1 MNTLTTVKARWDNV
15 NPRYRRI
22 VMVGAGVLVMGVVI
36 SIFAGEGER
45 TPKNTVPDKPVTT
58 GLTDQNLKDITLDS
72 LVAQLQKFDKD
83 KDDLSRKLDVL
94 SREMEASN
102 RPGLIDEK
110 IKAAVGG
117 LQSQVDELRS
127 SGVGGTAP
135 NYFAQAPGE
144 SSGQESRK
152 STSRERYVPDR
163 SKADPNPVLEAF
175 SRNPAVATG
184 PDGQRPE
191 IRSSGRGERQQ
202 KAPEPMQIRTYQEK
216 EDEAAKPK
224 AADEESVYLP
234 PASIVTVA
242 LINGMDAPTSQGA
255 RRDPFPAM
263 VRVQYDAILPNRFK
277 ADIRDCHAIISGF
290 GDLSSERAY
299 LRGERISCVRND
311 GQVVEAA
318 LDAYAVGE
326 DGKAGIRGRL
336 VSKQGSIVARSL
348 LAGLASGAAEAFNVS
363 PIPVLQTGNVGSTKQ
378 YQQNY
383 SPDMVQGAAASGA
396 SSALERIAQ
405 FYIDMAE
412 NIFPVIE
419 VDAGRQIELVLSKGA
434 ELKFSQVKKR
444 NPRERR

>member
-1 MNTLTTVKARWDNV
+1 MSMIDTARTRWENF
-15 NPRYRRI
+15 NPRHRRWI
-22 VMVGAGVLVMGVVI
+22 MVGGGILAMCGVI

-117 LQSQVDELRS
+117 LQSQVDEIRS
-127 SGVGGTAP
+127 SGVGGAAP
-135 NYFAQAPGE
+135 NYFAQAPGDTAA
-144 SSGQESRK
+144 QEGRK
-152 STSRERYVPDR
+152 TTSRERYVPER
-163 SKADPNPVLEAF
+163 SKADPNPVREAF
-175 SRNPAVATG
+175 SHSPAVATG
-184 PDGQRPE
+184 PDGQVPE
-191 IRSSGRGERQQ
+191 IRTAGRGERQ
-202 KAPEPMQIRTYQEK
+202 KAPAPMQIRTYQEK
-216 EDEAAKPK
+216 EDETAKPK

-336 VSKQGSIVARSL
+336 VSKQGAIVARSL
-348 LAGLASGAAEAFNVS
+348 LAGVASGAAEAFNVS
-363 PIPVLQTGNVGSTKQ
+363 PIPVLQTGNVGKTKQ

-383 SPDMVQGAAASGA
+383 SPDMAQGAAASGA

>member
-1 MNTLTTVKARWDNV
+1 
-15 NPRYRRI
+15 
-22 VMVGAGVLVMGVVI
+22 
-36 SIFAGEGER
+36 
-45 TPKNTVPDKPVTT
+45 
-58 GLTDQNLKDITLDS
+58 
-72 LVAQLQKFDKD
+72 
-83 KDDLSRKLDVL
+83 
-94 SREMEASN
+94 
-102 RPGLIDEK
+102 
-110 IKAAVGG
+110 
-117 LQSQVDELRS
+117 
-127 SGVGGTAP
+127 
-135 NYFAQAPGE
+135 
-144 SSGQESRK
+144 
-152 STSRERYVPDR
+152 
-163 SKADPNPVLEAF
+163 
-175 SRNPAVATG
+175 
-184 PDGQRPE
+184 
-191 IRSSGRGERQQ
+191 
-202 KAPEPMQIRTYQEK
+202 
-216 EDEAAKPK
+216 
-224 AADEESVYLP
+224 
-234 PASIVTVA
+234 
-242 LINGMDAPTSQGA
+242 MDAPTSQGA

-277 ADIRDCHAIISGF
+277 ADIVDCHAIISGF

-336 VSKQGSIVARSL
+336 VSKQGAIVARSL
-348 LAGLASGAAEAFNVS
+348 LAGVASGAAEAFNVS

>member
-1 MNTLTTVKARWDNV
+1 MSMIDTARTRWENF
-15 NPRYRRI
+15 NPRHRRWI
-22 VMVGAGVLVMGVVI
+22 MVGGGILAMCGVI

-110 IKAAVGG
+110 IKSAVGG

-127 SGVGGTAP
+127 SGVGGAGP

-152 STSRERYVPDR
+152 STSRERYVPER
-163 SKADPNPVLEAF
+163 SKADPNPVREAF

-184 PDGQRPE
+184 PDGQGPE
-191 IRSSGRGERQQ
+191 IRSSGRGERQ
-202 KAPEPMQIRTYQEK
+202 KAPAPMQIRTYQEK
-216 EDEAAKPK
+216 EDETAKPK
-224 AADEESVYLP
+224 AADEETVYLP

-255 RRDPFPAM
+255 RRDPFPAI

-277 ADIRDCHAIISGF
+277 ADIVDCHAIISGF

-348 LAGLASGAAEAFNVS
+348 LAGVASGAAEAFNVS

>member
-1 MNTLTTVKARWDNV
+1 
-15 NPRYRRI
+15 
-22 VMVGAGVLVMGVVI
+22 MVGGGILAMCGVI

-117 LQSQVDELRS
+117 LQSQVDEIRS
-127 SGVGGTAP
+127 SGVGGAAP
-135 NYFAQAPGE
+135 NYFAQAPGDTAA
-144 SSGQESRK
+144 QEGRK
-152 STSRERYVPDR
+152 TTSRERYVPER
-163 SKADPNPVLEAF
+163 SKADPNPVREAF
-175 SRNPAVATG
+175 SHSPAVATG
-184 PDGQRPE
+184 PDGQVPE
-191 IRSSGRGERQQ
+191 IRTAGRGERQ
-202 KAPEPMQIRTYQEK
+202 KAPAPMQIRTYQEK
-216 EDEAAKPK
+216 EDETAKPK

-336 VSKQGSIVARSL
+336 VSKQGAIVARSL
-348 LAGLASGAAEAFNVS
+348 LAGVASGAAEAFNVS

-383 SPDMVQGAAASGA
+383 SPDMAQGAAASGA

-444 NPRERR
+444 SPRERR

>member
-1 MNTLTTVKARWDNV
+1 
-15 NPRYRRI
+15 
-22 VMVGAGVLVMGVVI
+22 MVGGGILAMCGVI

-117 LQSQVDELRS
+117 LQSQVDEIRS
-127 SGVGGTAP
+127 SGVGGAAP
-135 NYFAQAPGE
+135 NYFAQAPGDTAA
-144 SSGQESRK
+144 QEGRK
-152 STSRERYVPDR
+152 TTSRERYVPER
-163 SKADPNPVLEAF
+163 SKADPNPVREAF
-175 SRNPAVATG
+175 SHSPAVATG
-184 PDGQRPE
+184 PDGQVPE
-191 IRSSGRGERQQ
+191 IRTAGRGERQ
-202 KAPEPMQIRTYQEK
+202 KAPAPMQIRTYQEK
-216 EDEAAKPK
+216 EDETAKPK

-336 VSKQGSIVARSL
+336 VSKQGAIVARSL
-348 LAGLASGAAEAFNVS
+348 LAGVASGAAEAFNVS
-363 PIPVLQTGNVGSTKQ
+363 PIPVLQTGNVGKTKQ

-383 SPDMVQGAAASGA
+383 SPDMAQGAAASGA

>member
-1 MNTLTTVKARWDNV
+1 MSMIDTARTRWENF
-15 NPRYRRI
+15 NPRHRRWI
-22 VMVGAGVLVMGVVI
+22 MVGGGILAMCGVI

-117 LQSQVDELRS
+117 LQSQVDEIRS
-127 SGVGGTAP
+127 SGVGGAAP
-135 NYFAQAPGE
+135 NYFAQAPGDTAA
-144 SSGQESRK
+144 QEGRK
-152 STSRERYVPDR
+152 TTSRERYVPER
-163 SKADPNPVLEAF
+163 SKADPNPVREAF
-175 SRNPAVATG
+175 SHSPAVATG
-184 PDGQRPE
+184 PDGQVPE
-191 IRSSGRGERQQ
+191 IRTAGRGERQ
-202 KAPEPMQIRTYQEK
+202 KAPAPMQIRTYQEK
-216 EDEAAKPK
+216 EDETAKPK

>member
-1 MNTLTTVKARWDNV
+1 
-15 NPRYRRI
+15 
-22 VMVGAGVLVMGVVI
+22 MVGAGVLVMGVVI

-45 TPKNTVPDKPVTT
+45 VPKNTAPEKPVTT

-102 RPGLIDEK
+102 RPGMIDEK
-110 IKAAVGG
+110 IKSAVGG

-127 SGVGGTAP
+127 SGVSGAGP
-135 NYFAQAPGE
+135 NYFAQAPGDAAA
-144 SSGQESRK
+144 QEGRK
-152 STSRERYVPDR
+152 GAPRERYVPER
-163 SKADPNPVLEAF
+163 SKAETNSVREAF

-184 PDGQRPE
+184 PDGQGPE
-191 IRSSGRGERQQ
+191 IRSSGRGDRQQ
-202 KAPEPMQIRTYQEK
+202 KAPAPMQIRTYQEK

-277 ADIRDCHAIISGF
+277 ADIKDCHAIISGF

-336 VSKQGSIVARSL
+336 VSKQGAIVARSL
-348 LAGLASGAAEAFNVS
+348 LAGVASGAAEAFNVS

-383 SPDMVQGAAASGA
+383 SPDMAQGAAASGA

-444 NPRERR
+444 SPRERR

>member
-1 MNTLTTVKARWDNV
+1 MSMIATARTRWENF
-15 NPRYRRI
+15 NPRHRRWI
-22 VMVGAGVLVMGVVI
+22 MVGGGILAMCGVI

-110 IKAAVGG
+110 IKSAVGG

-127 SGVGGTAP
+127 SGVGGAGP

-152 STSRERYVPDR
+152 STSRERYVPER
-163 SKADPNPVLEAF
+163 SKADPNPVREAF

-184 PDGQRPE
+184 PDGQGPE
-191 IRSSGRGERQQ
+191 IRSSGRGERQ
-202 KAPEPMQIRTYQEK
+202 KAPAPMQIRTYQEK
-216 EDEAAKPK
+216 EDETAKPK
-224 AADEESVYLP
+224 AADEETVYLP

-255 RRDPFPAM
+255 RRDPFPAI

-277 ADIRDCHAIISGF
+277 ADIVDCHAIISGF

-311 GQVVEAA
+311 GQVVEAP

-348 LAGLASGAAEAFNVS
+348 LAGVASGAAEAFNVS